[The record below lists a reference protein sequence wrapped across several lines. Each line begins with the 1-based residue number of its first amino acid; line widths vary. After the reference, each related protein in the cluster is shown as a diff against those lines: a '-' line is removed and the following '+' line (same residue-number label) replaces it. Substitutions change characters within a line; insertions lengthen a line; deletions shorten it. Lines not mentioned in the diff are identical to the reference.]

1 LSQFRVIRSRL
12 DRFSFLFL
20 RKICIFLCVE
30 ALVAYFSYQ
39 LRRLFLE
46 TSQAWQDV
54 MLIAT
59 ASMPSPPPP
68 YSPGQNPNVSQSLS
82 TSNTSSPQMSASTF
96 PHPPP
101 PPPPS
106 SNPSSARPISGYH
119 SRPGSMVIPS
129 SATSITSNPQFPP
142 PPPRNGTGRSV
153 SRDKLASKFSLSSF
167 RNRNNDH
174 SPGPSNIDS
183 LRISTSDAIQRAPAS
198 PGLVAQRAASK
209 YVLA

>member
-1 LSQFRVIRSRL
+1 MILTGS
-12 DRFSFLFL
+12 
-20 RKICIFLCVE
+20 
-30 ALVAYFSYQ
+30 
-39 LRRLFLE
+39 
-46 TSQAWQDV
+46 
-54 MLIAT
+54 

-82 TSNTSSPQMSASTF
+82 TSTHSSPQLSGHAF

-101 PPPPS
+101 PPPS
-106 SNPSSARPISGYH
+106 TSNPSSARPVSGYH

-129 SATSITSNPQFPP
+129 SATSIASNPLFPP
-142 PPPRNGTGRSV
+142 PPARNGPGRSV

-174 SPGPSNIDS
+174 SPAPSAIDS
-183 LRISTSDAIQRAPAS
+183 LHISTSDAIQRAPAS

-209 YVLA
+209 